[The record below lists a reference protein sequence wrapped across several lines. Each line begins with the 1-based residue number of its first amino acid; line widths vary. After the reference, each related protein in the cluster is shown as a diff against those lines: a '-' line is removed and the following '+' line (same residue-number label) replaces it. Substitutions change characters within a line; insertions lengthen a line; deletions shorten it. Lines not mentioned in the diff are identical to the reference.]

1 MSQED
6 KSDKVEEFRQR
17 FGPQPPSRKDQAGI
31 ERRRQHVWEMFM
43 EGVPQ
48 TVMADILHV
57 TRQTI
62 SSDLDYMEKRAQGK
76 THAIKTNLNAAET
89 DIGLTC
95 DKLLS
100 IAEEAMAQASQS
112 QDPQDKDRYLNTA
125 QRALMNYSKVRVETG
140 IWPKAGV
147 EIRQKVEHQVSF
159 ETRFGKDS
167 KTKIMDNPAARRR
180 ILAVAEGIL
189 KLGMD
194 QTEPVTVDAKVVE
207 GGTAPVEAKPST
219 PPEDKK
225 P

>member
-1 MSQED
+1 MSQDD

-17 FGPQPPSRKDQAGI
+17 FGSQPSVRRDPATI
-31 ERRRQHVWEMFM
+31 ERRRQHVWEMFL

-62 SSDLDYMEKRAQGK
+62 SSDLDYMEKRAQAK
-76 THAIKTNLNAAET
+76 THNIKNNIEAAEA

-100 IAEEAMAQASQS
+100 IAEEAFAQASQT

-125 QRALMNYSKVRVETG
+125 QRALMNYSKVRVDTG
-140 IWPKAGV
+140 IWPKAGIEV
-147 EIRQKVEHQVSF
+147 RQKVEHQVSF

-167 KTKIMDNPAARRR
+167 KAKIMDNPQARRR

-189 KLGMD
+189 KLGMESAE
-194 QTEPVTVDAKVVE
+194 TIDAKVVTGE
-207 GGTAPVEAKPST
+207 TT
-219 PPEDKK
+219 PGASDPEKK

>member
-1 MSQED
+1 MSQDD

-17 FGPQPPSRKDQAGI
+17 FGPQPPFRKDQAGI

-62 SSDLDYMEKRAQGK
+62 SSDLDFMEKRAQGK
-76 THAIKTNLNAAET
+76 THKIKTDLTAAET

-100 IAEEAMAQASQS
+100 IAEEAMAQAAQS
-112 QDPQDKDRYLNTA
+112 QDPQDKDRYFNTA

-140 IWPKAGV
+140 IWPKAGIEV
-147 EIRQKVEHQVSF
+147 RQKVEHQVSF
-159 ETRFGKDS
+159 ETRFGKES
-167 KTKIMDNPAARRR
+167 KAKIMDNPAARRR
-180 ILAVAEGIL
+180 ILAVAEGLI
-189 KLGMD
+189 KLGLE
-194 QTEPVTVDAKVVE
+194 QNEPI
-207 GGTAPVEAKPST
+207 PVEAKVVDSNTTAPGPT
-219 PPEDKK
+219 EEKK

>member
-1 MSQED
+1 MSQND
-6 KSDKVEEFRQR
+6 KSDKVDEFRQR
-17 FGPQPPSRKDQAGI
+17 FGNQGPIKKDPAAI
-31 ERRRQHVWEMFM
+31 ERRRQHVWEMYM

-62 SSDLDYMEKRAQGK
+62 ASDIDFMEKRAGAR
-76 THAIKTNLNAAET
+76 THEIKTNLTAAET

-100 IAEEAMAQASQS
+100 IAEAAMSQAAQCE
-112 QDPQDKDRYLNTA
+112 DPQDKDRAYNTA
-125 QRALMNYSKVRVETG
+125 QRALMNFAKVRIETG

-147 EIRQKVEHQVSF
+147 EVRQKVEHQVSF

-180 ILAVAEGIL
+180 ILAVAEGLL

-194 QTEPVTVDAKVVE
+194 QTGAEPIPADAKVVE
-207 GGTAPVEAKPST
+207 GAASPPPPQTENKP
-219 PPEDKK
+219 
-225 P
+225 